1 MRSID
6 IKAAVRVALIYGIRG
21 LARDDNKGI
30 LSLDESTQA
39 ARELRQWKKSPAV
52 LQSVLI
58 VQDMF
63 AAICSDFR
71 TTEDEC
77 DALILEF
84 FDKDF
89 RNKI

>member
-6 IKAAVRVALIYGIRG
+6 IKTAVRVALIYGIRG

-30 LSLDESTQA
+30 LSLDESMQG
-39 ARELRQWKKSPAV
+39 ARELRQWKKIPAV
-52 LQSVLI
+52 LQSVLT

-63 AAICSDFR
+63 TSICSEFR
-71 TTEDEC
+71 TTSDEY

-89 RNKI
+89 RNKV